1 MKTYKKLLLGMLF
14 LSSAFV
20 VGACNNSKNNS
31 DDSSS
36 GDGNQ
41 QVLKYTVTFNTNGG
55 SEISSQE
62 IEKDGKVN
70 KPDNPTKEAS
80 DVFLGW
86 YKNEALTEEFDFD
99 SETVSDN
106 LTLYAKWRKADSE
119 IAMNNFFDRITE
131 PDYEINNPDYLKIVA
146 NSEDLVYFDYLEDDL
161 YSDFAVMTVN
171 NEDTFQGFYT
181 NNGMRNITYLKE
193 GKAFD
198 VAGVRLLSTWID
210 IVGSNIWDCFYNDP
224 DNPLRFTSND
234 INIKLQV
241 IKYTPYG
248 ADFAIGKM
256 KDVVLLLDNE
266 DPTSAIISFDF
277 DDNMSYFE
285 YTEINVSFGN
295 TEPEARA
302 LAWMNDPNK
311 EYPEALTDWGE
322 FEFYLDSVFLMGS
335 GKTAL
340 PFPEFATYAF
350 RLDEQAFSNYDEIYI
365 RDSRATF
372 QGMGNYVTK
381 LINEHGFQ
389 LVSSDNCNFELRLK
403 LREYKDGT
411 SCYSYVE
418 IHCDTDDFVGVTIE
432 AYKTYDE
439 VEYDNLTDINEL
451 LSDVGFITLPSS
463 TAITDP
469 YAINK
474 TYESVESLLYLFNYN
489 LVLYVDF
496 SYENYNEVEQYIEA
510 YVSRLENE
518 MNFVASSIEGSN
530 FHSLSTANS
539 RKTFDYMIDTYGKI
553 ISLIFKNEVYIPTD
567 EAMEEITDLGFPE
580 FDITGLD
587 CQGHKDVTNFFIAYY
602 GAEILS
608 ALHFSITFES
618 QEQAEEFLDI
628 YTGALMN
635 QYGFENVRG
644 RARVGR
650 IYGYYNEELG
660 LLFAFD
666 LKQGELKI
674 GFDFMV
680 VNDDYYPSPTEE
692 DETLSYKYLEIV
704 ENKLLLGNKEQEFYG
719 PEEDNTFE
727 DNIE

>member
-1 MKTYKKLLLGMLF
+1 MKTYKKLLLGTLF
-14 LSSAFV
+14 LYSAFV

-62 IEKDGKVN
+62 IEKDGKVT

-146 NSEDLVYFDYLEDDL
+146 NSEDLVYFDYLEDEL

-210 IVGSNIWDCFYNDP
+210 IVGGNIWDCFYNDP

-241 IKYTPYG
+241 LKYTPYG

-311 EYPEALTDWGE
+311 EYPEAMTDWGE

-389 LVSSDNCNFELRLK
+389 LVSSDNCNFELK
-403 LREYKDGT
+403 
-411 SCYSYVE
+411 
-418 IHCDTDDFVGVTIE
+418 
-432 AYKTYDE
+432 
-439 VEYDNLTDINEL
+439 
-451 LSDVGFITLPSS
+451 
-463 TAITDP
+463 
-469 YAINK
+469 
-474 TYESVESLLYLFNYN
+474 
-489 LVLYVDF
+489 
-496 SYENYNEVEQYIEA
+496 
-510 YVSRLENE
+510 
-518 MNFVASSIEGSN
+518 
-530 FHSLSTANS
+530 
-539 RKTFDYMIDTYGKI
+539 
-553 ISLIFKNEVYIPTD
+553 
-567 EAMEEITDLGFPE
+567 
-580 FDITGLD
+580 
-587 CQGHKDVTNFFIAYY
+587 
-602 GAEILS
+602 
-608 ALHFSITFES
+608 
-618 QEQAEEFLDI
+618 
-628 YTGALMN
+628 
-635 QYGFENVRG
+635 
-644 RARVGR
+644 
-650 IYGYYNEELG
+650 
-660 LLFAFD
+660 
-666 LKQGELKI
+666 
-674 GFDFMV
+674 
-680 VNDDYYPSPTEE
+680 
-692 DETLSYKYLEIV
+692 
-704 ENKLLLGNKEQEFYG
+704 
-719 PEEDNTFE
+719 
-727 DNIE
+727 